1 MKQTFSLLVLAATL
15 VLSVGCN
22 SNESE
27 EPAAAAE
34 WTHTIKLPT
43 DYYKGGPQQASP
55 PDGQLASGVKVKIV
69 QESGSYTL
77 ISTEDGVEGYVS
89 ADALEPIAP

>member
-1 MKQTFSLLVLAATL
+1 MLVTVFISLI
-15 VLSVGCN
+15 GCG
-22 SNESE
+22 SE
-27 EPAAAAE
+27 QSDPPAASE

-69 QESGSYTL
+69 EDSGSYTL
-77 ISTEDGVEGYVS
+77 ISAENGVEGYVS
-89 ADALEPIAP
+89 TDALEPIQP